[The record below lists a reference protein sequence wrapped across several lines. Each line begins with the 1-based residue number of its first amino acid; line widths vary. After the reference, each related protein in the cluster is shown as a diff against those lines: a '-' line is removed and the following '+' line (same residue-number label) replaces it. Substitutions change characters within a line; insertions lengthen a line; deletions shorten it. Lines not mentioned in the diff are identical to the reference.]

1 VSRRRA
7 LWLAALV
14 VAACRSEHRSS
25 SPPVAAPRHDA
36 APVAVV
42 ADAAPVAPRIDAAPP
57 APILARPFVV
67 GASVSAG
74 FAAPR
79 IAEVLRGALPGATV
93 GDAANV
99 MFFRDAD
106 RAGRAQIDAALAAR
120 PSLVVAVD
128 FLFWYAYQGAPAD
141 DAASLERGLAEL
153 DRVVAAGVPVVVG
166 DVPDMHGASPL
177 MLPRSRIPP
186 VDALATMN
194 ARIAAWASSRKL
206 VVLAPM
212 AAWAAPL
219 RAHGRV
225 ALAPGEAPV
234 PADSLMAPDG
244 LHPNALG
251 LWYLLDHVD
260 QALTARFPDA
270 ALHLPRPAPKP

>member
-1 VSRRRA
+1 MIGSRTAWSAALALALAACSSEARRA
-7 LWLAALV
+7 
-14 VAACRSEHRSS
+14 
-25 SPPVAAPRHDA
+25 PTAAPAPAAIADA
-36 APVAVV
+36 RAPAAI
-42 ADAAPVAPRIDAAPP
+42 ADAAPRSAV
-57 APILARPFVV
+57 LARPFVV

-79 IAEVLRGALPGATV
+79 IADALKAALPGATV
-93 GDAANV
+93 GDAASV

-106 RAGRAQIDAALAAR
+106 RVGRRQIDAALAAR
-120 PSLVVAVD
+120 PTVVVALD
-128 FLFWYAYQGAPAD
+128 FLFWYAYQGGRAED
-141 DAASLERGLAEL
+141 EASLERGLAEL
-153 DRVVAAGVPVVVG
+153 DRVVAAGVPVIVG

-186 VDALATMN
+186 PDALAAMN
-194 ARIAAWASSRKL
+194 ARIAAWASSREL

-219 RAHGRV
+219 RGHGQV

-251 LWYLLDHVD
+251 LWYLLDHVN
-260 QALTARFPDA
+260 QVLAARFPGA
-270 ALHLPRPAPKP
+270 AFHVARPAPKP